1 MFVKD
6 YGYISVFDLEEIPTG
21 ETKKE
26 EYKMMHEEE
35 LLNLDTKEY
44 PEIDTIIV
52 YSENGG
58 YKKIKEV
65 SNVIVEGNK
74 VYYET
79 PDDYDLSITVSD
91 FELSGNEMKVEVS
104 EEDSKKAEVNINKI
118 AAEIRLAAGLD
129 NPIKENTENTK
140 GVKEMTNVKEEI
152 KENTENTKGVKEMTK
167 VKEEIKENTE
177 NTKGVKEMTKVKE
190 EIKENTTRVKP
201 VVNKVEKKGRK
212 GIQVKGFNYNI
223 ATTTNSAIYDSFV
236 AFHGTK
242 KDAWLVWGRFNG
254 TLEKDINGQKEA
266 NFEFLLFENGKLI
279 VTYWKAERY
288 KIVAEKLAK
297 AAIKRLLEE
306 NVR

>member
-1 MFVKD
+1 MDIKD
-6 YGYISVFDLEEIPTG
+6 YGCISVFDLEEIPTG

-26 EYKMMHEEE
+26 EYKMMHEEK

-129 NPIKENTENTK
+129 NPN
-140 GVKEMTNVKEEI
+140 

-190 EIKENTTRVKP
+190 EIKENITRVKP

-254 TLEKDINGQKEA
+254 TLEKAVSEQKEA

-279 VTYWKAERY
+279 VTYWKAENY

-297 AAIKRLLEE
+297 AAIKRLLEA

>member
-1 MFVKD
+1 MFDIKD
-6 YGYISVFDLEEIPTG
+6 YGYISVFDIEEIPTG

-26 EYKMMHEEE
+26 EYKMMHEEK
-35 LLNLDTKEY
+35 LLNLDIKEY

-79 PDDYDLSITVSD
+79 PDDYDLSITVSN
-91 FELSGNEMKVEVS
+91 FELNGNEMKVEVS
-104 EEDSKKAEVNINKI
+104 ENSKEAGVNINKI

-140 GVKEMTNVKEEI
+140 GVKEMT
-152 KENTENTKGVKEMTK
+152 K
-167 VKEEIKENTE
+167 VKEANKENA
-177 NTKGVKEMTKVKE
+177 
-190 EIKENTTRVKP
+190 TRVKP

-212 GIQVKGFNYNI
+212 GIQIKGFNYNI
-223 ATTTNSAIYDSFV
+223 ATTTNSAVYDSFV

-254 TLEKDINGQKEA
+254 TLEKAVSEQKEA
-266 NFEFLLFENGKLI
+266 NFEFFLFENGKLI
-279 VTYWKAERY
+279 VTYWKAEKY

-297 AAIKRLLEE
+297 AAIKRLLEA

>member
-1 MFVKD
+1 MFDYGYDIKD
-6 YGYISVFDLEEIPTG
+6 YGYIGASTLGWGPVDYTEDQIDKLMREENVLME
-21 ETKKE
+21 ETKELTKE
-26 EYKMMHEEE
+26 ELE
-35 LLNLDTKEY
+35 
-44 PEIDTIIV
+44 
-52 YSENGG
+52 
-58 YKKIKEV
+58 
-65 SNVIVEGNK
+65 
-74 VYYET
+74 
-79 PDDYDLSITVSD
+79 
-91 FELSGNEMKVEVS
+91 
-104 EEDSKKAEVNINKI
+104 KI
-118 AAEIRLAAGLD
+118 AEEIRLAAGLD
-129 NPIKENTENTK
+129 NPIKENTENK
-140 GVKEMTNVKEEI
+140 GVKEMTKIKEEI
-152 KENTENTKGVKEMTK
+152 KENTENKGVKEMTK
-167 VKEEIKENTE
+167 VKEEIKEN
-177 NTKGVKEMTKVKE
+177 
-190 EIKENTTRVKP
+190 ITRVKP

>member
-1 MFVKD
+1 MDIKD
-6 YGYISVFDLEEIPTG
+6 YGCISAFDLEEIPTG

-129 NPIKENTENTK
+129 NPNKENTEN
-140 GVKEMTNVKEEI
+140 
-152 KENTENTKGVKEMTK
+152 TK

-177 NTKGVKEMTKVKE
+177 NTKVKE
-190 EIKENTTRVKP
+190 EIKENITRVKP

-254 TLEKDINGQKEA
+254 TLEKDVNGQKEA

-279 VTYWKAERY
+279 VTYWKAEKY

-297 AAIKRLLEE
+297 AAIKRLLEA

>member
-1 MFVKD
+1 MIKD

-21 ETKKE
+21 ENKKE

-35 LLNLDTKEY
+35 LLNLDIKEY

-65 SNVIVEGNK
+65 SNVIIEGNK

-79 PDDYDLSITVSD
+79 PDDYDLSITVSDFELSGNEMKVEVSEEDSKVSD

-129 NPIKENTENTK
+129 NPIKENT
-140 GVKEMTNVKEEI
+140 
-152 KENTENTKGVKEMTK
+152 
-167 VKEEIKENTE
+167 
-177 NTKGVKEMTKVKE
+177 
-190 EIKENTTRVKP
+190 TRVKP

-212 GIQVKGFNYNI
+212 GIRVKGFNYNI

-254 TLEKDINGQKEA
+254 TLEKDVNGQKEA
-266 NFEFLLFENGKLI
+266 NFEFFLFENGKLI
-279 VTYWKAERY
+279 VSYWKAENY

-297 AAIKRLLEE
+297 AAIKRLLEA